1 MPRSETAE
9 AMPVLAHRYPGV
21 KLSLRRS
28 ASGGYKEG
36 RGSMTTPVA
45 VKMSARMTGAE
56 RKKRIV
62 EATTEVVAKFGVQ
75 GATTS
80 RIAAASGIAEKT
92 LYSHFP
98 SRREILVAALDKVLE
113 RSRDNFR
120 RRTETDARELLRAAA
135 RRHWSSESE
144 FVYPLYEFFA
154 APPEEGLREEIRTRH
169 QVGLELVINIVN
181 EGKAQGVIRPDV
193 DAEQTVIVEADRSRL
208 GRARRNHSPTQC
220 DAPHPAGDS
229 RRSVRDR
236 RWPPAPAPEGRSR

>member
-1 MPRSETAE
+1 
-9 AMPVLAHRYPGV
+9 
-21 KLSLRRS
+21 
-28 ASGGYKEG
+28 
-36 RGSMTTPVA
+36 MTTPVA
-45 VKMSARMTGAE
+45 VKTSSRMTGAE

-98 SRREILVAALDKVLE
+98 SRREILVAALDTVLE

-120 RRTETDARELLRAAA
+120 RRTETNALELLRAAA

-169 QVGLELVINIVN
+169 QVGLELVIGIVN

-193 DAEQTVIVEADRSRL
+193 DAEQTAWEFFGVYWAEDVAYMIGSEEFATS
-208 GRARRNHSPTQC
+208 
-220 DAPHPAGDS
+220 
-229 RRSVRDR
+229 
-236 RWPPAPAPEGRSR
+236 GRSTLMLERILRDISA